1 MDKLVKTYDG
11 DVKVVFINNPLAFH
25 DRAMPSAKAAYAA
38 HKQGKFWEYHD
49 LVFENNKSL
58 QDADLEGH
66 AKTLGL
72 DMEKWKKDKES
83 KEIEG
88 WLKGHQALAAAF
100 GASGT
105 PAFFVNGE
113 KLTGA
118 KPFEEFQ
125 PVVEKHIAK
134 ANKLIEKKVPPEAI
148 HAVLTGNAEGGKY
161 RKYVIDGAKP
171 PSPQQAKKDEGPKEP
186 LAKAINEMPISDS
199 PRKGTGDEIV
209 ITECSEFQ

>member
-1 MDKLVKTYDG
+1 VDKLVKTYDG
-11 DVKVVFINNPLAFH
+11 DVKVVFISNPLSFH
-25 DRAMPSAKAAYAA
+25 DRAMPASKAAYAA
-38 HKQGKFWEYHD
+38 HLQGKFWEYHD
-49 LVFENNKSL
+49 LVFENNKAL
-58 QDADLEGH
+58 QDADLEGY

-83 KEIEG
+83 KQVED

-100 GASGT
+100 GATGT

-125 PVVEKHIAK
+125 PVVEKNIAK
-134 ANKLIEKKVPPEAI
+134 ANKLIAKGVPAEAI

-161 RKYVIDGAKP
+161 RKFVIDGAKP
-171 PSPQQAKKDEGPKEP
+171 PSPEQAAAKAGPTEP

-199 PRKGTGDEIV
+199 PRKGTGDDIV
-209 ITECSEFQ
+209 ITECSDFQ

>member
-1 MDKLVKTYDG
+1 VDKLVKTYDG

-38 HKQGKFWEYHD
+38 HLQGKFWEYHD

-100 GASGT
+100 GATGT

-134 ANKLIEKKVPPEAI
+134 ANKLIKKNVPPEAI

-171 PSPQQAKKDEGPKEP
+171 PSPQQAKKEEGPKEP
-186 LAKAINEMPISDS
+186 IAKAINEMPISDS
-199 PRKGTGDEIV
+199 PRKGTGDEII